1 MERKIKDIFFLF
13 LFIILFISCNSIE
26 PISDNINSNIDTKD
40 SIDDNTNKCN
50 NCVYVYNFE
59 INTLG
64 VGPDSKIVDEP
75 KIPAALKI
83 KKDDSI
89 HFQRIIGIEIRGESS
104 QFFDKKSYGIETWD
118 SQYND
123 IDVSLLGFPEEEDWI
138 LYGPYSDKSLI
149 RNKIIYELS
158 ELMGNYTSRTE
169 FVELTIN
176 YEYKGLYIFME
187 KLKRDKNRINISK
200 LEENDTDEN
209 TITGGYII
217 KIDKSDME
225 DGSYTDYNSFQ
236 SKYDVFGKL
245 DGDKKINF
253 NYEYP
258 KPGEIHANQK
268 KYIKNY
274 FEEFEYSLAEN
285 NFKDPN
291 EGYRKYINEN
301 SFIDFF
307 ILNELSNN
315 VDGYR
320 LSTYLYK
327 DRGEKMNIGPI
338 WDFNLSFG
346 NADYCGG
353 ERYDV
358 WCYKFNERCLGDLWN
373 VPFWWNRI
381 LEDEK
386 FVINLKNR
394 WNDLRGNILSDEN
407 LINIIDLKYSLLNN
421 ETDVIKKNFEKWKI
435 FGIYI
440 WPNSFIGNNYY
451 EEIEFLKNWIK
462 NRTQWLDESI
472 NNL

>member
-64 VGPDSKIVDEP
+64 VGPDSEIVDEP

-89 HFQRIIGIEIRGESS
+89 HFQGIIGIEIRGESS

-118 SQYND
+118 TQYND

-407 LINIIDLKYSLLNN
+407 LINIIDIKYSLLNN

>member
-64 VGPDSKIVDEP
+64 VGPDSEIVDEP

-89 HFQRIIGIEIRGESS
+89 HFQGIIGIEIRGETS

-118 SQYND
+118 TQYND

-407 LINIIDLKYSLLNN
+407 LINIIDIKYSLLNN

>member
-50 NCVYVYNFE
+50 NCVYVYSFE

-64 VGPDSKIVDEP
+64 VGPDSEIVDEP

-89 HFQRIIGIEIRGESS
+89 HFQGIIGIEIRGESS

-118 SQYND
+118 TQYND

-245 DGDKKINF
+245 DGEKKINF

-258 KPGEIHANQK
+258 KPYEIHANQK
-268 KYIKNY
+268 IYIKNY
-274 FEEFEYSLAEN
+274 FEEFEYSLAGD
-285 NFKDPN
+285 NFRDPN

-373 VPFWWNRI
+373 IPFWWDRI

-407 LINIIDLKYSLLNN
+407 LMNIIDIKYSLLNN

-440 WPNSFIGNNYY
+440 WPNSFVGNNYY

>member
-1 MERKIKDIFFLF
+1 MRKDILKPL
-13 LFIILFISCNSIE
+13 LFILIIASCNSID
-26 PISDNINSNIDTKD
+26 PISDNPDSDNNNIDTTKN
-40 SIDDNTNKCN
+40 DNLFCEDCIKSFD
-50 NCVYVYNFE
+50 FE
-59 INTLG
+59 ITTLG
-64 VGPDSKIVDEP
+64 VGPEGEIVDEP
-75 KIPAALKI
+75 KVPAALTI
-83 KKDDSI
+83 KRLDSTLYEG
-89 HFQRIIGIEIRGESS
+89 IIGIEIRGESS
-104 QFFDKKSYGIETWD
+104 QFFDKKSYGFETWD

-123 IDVSLLGFPEEEDWI
+123 LDVALIGFPEEEDWI
-138 LYGPYSDKSLI
+138 LYGPFSDKSLI
-149 RNKIIYELS
+149 RNKLIYELS
-158 ELMGNYTSRTE
+158 NRMGRYTTKTE

-187 KLKRDKNRINISK
+187 KLKRDKNRIDISK
-200 LEENDTDEN
+200 LENADIDEEL
-209 TITGGYII
+209 ISGGYII

-236 SKYDVFGKL
+236 SHFDVFGNEN
-245 DGDKKINF
+245 GDIRINF

-268 KYIKNY
+268 NYIKNY
-274 FEEFEYSLAEN
+274 FYEFESSLASN
-285 NFKDPN
+285 NFKDPIN
-291 EGYRKYINEN
+291 GFRKYIDED

-320 LSTYLYK
+320 LSTYLQK
-327 DRGEKMNIGPI
+327 DRNEKLVIGPI

-358 WCYKFNERCLGDLWN
+358 WCFKFNERCLGDYWN
-373 VPFWWNRI
+373 VPFWWNRL

-386 FVINLKNR
+386 FVDKLKGR
-394 WNDLRGNILSDEN
+394 WNQLRLNILSDN
-407 LINIIDLKYSLLNN
+407 NILTLIEEQYSFLNN
-421 ETDVIKKNFEKWKI
+421 ETDIINRNFNKWKI

-451 EEIEFLKNWIK
+451 EEIDFLKNWIK
-462 NRTQWLDESI
+462 ERTKWLDESI

>member
-1 MERKIKDIFFLF
+1 MRKDILKPL
-13 LFIILFISCNSIE
+13 LFILIIASCNSID
-26 PISDNINSNIDTKD
+26 PISDNPDSDNNNIDTTKN
-40 SIDDNTNKCN
+40 DNLFCEECIKSFD
-50 NCVYVYNFE
+50 FE
-59 INTLG
+59 ITSLG
-64 VGPDSKIVDEP
+64 VGPEGEIVDEP
-75 KIPAALKI
+75 KVPAALTI
-83 KKDDSI
+83 KRLDSTLYEG
-89 HFQRIIGIEIRGESS
+89 IIGIEIRGESS
-104 QFFDKKSYGIETWD
+104 QFFDKKSYGFETWD

-123 IDVSLLGFPEEEDWI
+123 LDVSLIGFPEEEDWI
-138 LYGPYSDKSLI
+138 LYGPFSDKSLI
-149 RNKIIYELS
+149 RNKLIYELS
-158 ELMGNYTSRTE
+158 NRMGRYTTKTE

-187 KLKRDKNRINISK
+187 KLKRDKNRIDISK
-200 LEENDTDEN
+200 LENADIDEEL
-209 TITGGYII
+209 ISGGYII

-236 SKYDVFGKL
+236 SQFDVFGNEN
-245 DGDKKINF
+245 GDIRINF

-268 KYIKNY
+268 NYIKTY
-274 FEEFEYSLAEN
+274 FYEFESSLASN
-285 NFKDPN
+285 NFKDPIN
-291 EGYRKYINEN
+291 GFRKYIDED

-320 LSTYLYK
+320 LSTYLQK
-327 DRGEKMNIGPI
+327 DRNEKLVIGPI

-358 WCYKFNERCLGDLWN
+358 WCFKFNERCLGDYWN
-373 VPFWWNRI
+373 VPFWWNRL

-386 FVINLKNR
+386 FVDKLKDR
-394 WNDLRGNILSDEN
+394 WNQLRLNTLSDN
-407 LINIIDLKYSLLNN
+407 NIITLIEEKYSFLNN
-421 ETDVIKKNFEKWKI
+421 ETDIINRNFNKWKI

-451 EEIEFLKNWIK
+451 EEIDFLKNWIK
-462 NRTQWLDESI
+462 ERTKWLDESI

>member
-1 MERKIKDIFFLF
+1 MRKDILKPL
-13 LFIILFISCNSIE
+13 LFILIIASCNSID
-26 PISDNINSNIDTKD
+26 PISDNPDSDNNNIDTSKN
-40 SIDDNTNKCN
+40 DNLFCEDCIKSFD
-50 NCVYVYNFE
+50 FE
-59 INTLG
+59 ITTLG
-64 VGPDSKIVDEP
+64 VGPEGEIVDEP
-75 KIPAALKI
+75 KVPAALTI
-83 KKDDSI
+83 KRLDSTLYEG
-89 HFQRIIGIEIRGESS
+89 IIGIEIRGESS
-104 QFFDKKSYGIETWD
+104 QFFDKKSYGFETWD

-123 IDVSLLGFPEEEDWI
+123 LDVALIGFPEEEDWI
-138 LYGPYSDKSLI
+138 LYGPFSDKSLI
-149 RNKIIYELS
+149 RNKLIYELS
-158 ELMGNYTSRTE
+158 NRMGRYTTKTE

-187 KLKRDKNRINISK
+187 KLKRDKNRIDISK
-200 LEENDTDEN
+200 LENADIDEEL
-209 TITGGYII
+209 ISGGYII

-236 SKYDVFGKL
+236 SQFDIFGNEN
-245 DGDKKINF
+245 GDIRINF

-268 KYIKNY
+268 NYIKNY
-274 FEEFEYSLAEN
+274 FYEFESSLASN
-285 NFKDPN
+285 NFKDPIN
-291 EGYRKYINEN
+291 GFRKYIDED

-320 LSTYLYK
+320 LSTYLQK
-327 DRGEKMNIGPI
+327 DRNEKLVIGPI

-358 WCYKFNERCLGDLWN
+358 WCFKFNERCLGDYWN
-373 VPFWWNRI
+373 VPFWWNRL

-386 FVINLKNR
+386 FVDKLKNR
-394 WNDLRGNILSDEN
+394 WNQLRSNTLSDNNILT
-407 LINIIDLKYSLLNN
+407 LIEEQYSFLNN
-421 ETDVIKKNFEKWKI
+421 ETDIINRNFNKWKI

-451 EEIEFLKNWIK
+451 EEIDFLKNWIK
-462 NRTQWLDESI
+462 ERTKWLDESI

>member
-1 MERKIKDIFFLF
+1 MRKDILKPL
-13 LFIILFISCNSIE
+13 LFILIIASCNSID
-26 PISDNINSNIDTKD
+26 PISDNPNSDNNNIDTTKN
-40 SIDDNTNKCN
+40 DNLFCEDCIKSFD
-50 NCVYVYNFE
+50 FE
-59 INTLG
+59 ITTLG
-64 VGPDSKIVDEP
+64 VGPEGEIVDEP
-75 KIPAALKI
+75 KVPAALTI
-83 KKDDSI
+83 KRLDSTLYEG
-89 HFQRIIGIEIRGESS
+89 IIGIEIRGESS
-104 QFFDKKSYGIETWD
+104 QFFDKKSYGFETWD

-123 IDVSLLGFPEEEDWI
+123 LDVALIGFPEEEDWI
-138 LYGPYSDKSLI
+138 LYGPFSDKSLI
-149 RNKIIYELS
+149 RNKLIYELS
-158 ELMGNYTSRTE
+158 NRMGRYTTKTE

-187 KLKRDKNRINISK
+187 KLKRDKNRIDISK
-200 LEENDTDEN
+200 LENTDIDEEL
-209 TITGGYII
+209 ISGGYII

-236 SKYDVFGKL
+236 SHFDVFGNEN
-245 DGDKKINF
+245 GDIRINF

-268 KYIKNY
+268 NYIKNY
-274 FEEFEYSLAEN
+274 FYEFESSLASN
-285 NFKDPN
+285 NFKDPIN
-291 EGYRKYINEN
+291 GFRKYIDED

-320 LSTYLYK
+320 LSTYLQK
-327 DRGEKMNIGPI
+327 DRNEKLVIGPI

-358 WCYKFNERCLGDLWN
+358 WCFKFNERCLGDFWN
-373 VPFWWNRI
+373 VPFWWNRL

-386 FVINLKNR
+386 FVDKLKGR
-394 WNDLRGNILSDEN
+394 WNQLRSNTLSDNNILT
-407 LINIIDLKYSLLNN
+407 LIEEQYSFLNN
-421 ETDVIKKNFEKWKI
+421 ETDIINRNFNKWKI

-451 EEIEFLKNWIK
+451 EEIDFLKNWIK
-462 NRTQWLDESI
+462 ERTKWLDESI

>member
-1 MERKIKDIFFLF
+1 MRKDILKPL
-13 LFIILFISCNSIE
+13 LFILIIASCNSID
-26 PISDNINSNIDTKD
+26 PISDNPDSDNNNIDTTKN
-40 SIDDNTNKCN
+40 DNLFCEDCIKSFD
-50 NCVYVYNFE
+50 FE
-59 INTLG
+59 ITTLG
-64 VGPDSKIVDEP
+64 VGPEGEIVDEP
-75 KIPAALKI
+75 KVPAALTI
-83 KKDDSI
+83 KRLDSTLYEG
-89 HFQRIIGIEIRGESS
+89 IIGIEIRGESS
-104 QFFDKKSYGIETWD
+104 QFFDKKSYGFETWD

-123 IDVSLLGFPEEEDWI
+123 LDVALIGFPEEEDWI
-138 LYGPYSDKSLI
+138 LYGPFSDKSLI
-149 RNKIIYELS
+149 RNKLIYELS
-158 ELMGNYTSRTE
+158 NRMGRYTTKTE

-187 KLKRDKNRINISK
+187 KLKRDKNRIDISK
-200 LEENDTDEN
+200 LENADIDEEL
-209 TITGGYII
+209 ISGGYII

-236 SKYDVFGKL
+236 SQFDVFGNEN
-245 DGDKKINF
+245 GDIRINF

-268 KYIKNY
+268 NYIKNY
-274 FEEFEYSLAEN
+274 FYEFESSLASN
-285 NFKDPN
+285 NFKDPIN
-291 EGYRKYINEN
+291 GFRKYIDED

-320 LSTYLYK
+320 LSTYLQK
-327 DRGEKMNIGPI
+327 DRNEKLVIGPI

-358 WCYKFNERCLGDLWN
+358 WCFKFNERCLGDYWN
-373 VPFWWNRI
+373 VPFWWNRL

-386 FVINLKNR
+386 FVDKLKGR
-394 WNDLRGNILSDEN
+394 WNQLRLNILSDN
-407 LINIIDLKYSLLNN
+407 NILTLIEEQYSFLNN
-421 ETDVIKKNFEKWKI
+421 ETDIINRNFNKWKI

-451 EEIEFLKNWIK
+451 EEIDFLKDWIK
-462 NRTQWLDESI
+462 ERTKWLDESI

>member
-1 MERKIKDIFFLF
+1 MRKDILKPL
-13 LFIILFISCNSIE
+13 LFILIIASCNSIY
-26 PISDNINSNIDTKD
+26 PISNNPDSDNNNIDTTKN
-40 SIDDNTNKCN
+40 DNLFCEDCIKSFD
-50 NCVYVYNFE
+50 FE
-59 INTLG
+59 ITTLG
-64 VGPDSKIVDEP
+64 VGPEGEIVDEP
-75 KIPAALKI
+75 KVPAALTI
-83 KKDDSI
+83 KRLDSTLYEG
-89 HFQRIIGIEIRGESS
+89 IIGIEIRGESS
-104 QFFDKKSYGIETWD
+104 QFFDKKSYGFETWD

-123 IDVSLLGFPEEEDWI
+123 LDVSLIGFPEEEDWI
-138 LYGPYSDKSLI
+138 LYGPFSDKSLI
-149 RNKIIYELS
+149 RNKLIYELS
-158 ELMGNYTSRTE
+158 NRMGRYTTKTE

-187 KLKRDKNRINISK
+187 KLKRDKNRIDISK
-200 LEENDTDEN
+200 LENADIDEEL
-209 TITGGYII
+209 ISGGYII

-236 SKYDVFGKL
+236 SQFDVFGNEN
-245 DGDKKINF
+245 GDIRINF

-268 KYIKNY
+268 NYIKTY
-274 FEEFEYSLAEN
+274 FYEFESSLASN
-285 NFKDPN
+285 NFKDPIN
-291 EGYRKYINEN
+291 GFRKYIDED

-320 LSTYLYK
+320 LSTYLQK
-327 DRGEKMNIGPI
+327 DRNEKLVIGPI

-358 WCYKFNERCLGDLWN
+358 WCFKFNERCLGDYWN
-373 VPFWWNRI
+373 VPFWWNRL

-386 FVINLKNR
+386 FVDKLKGR
-394 WNDLRGNILSDEN
+394 WNQLRLNILSDN
-407 LINIIDLKYSLLNN
+407 NILTLIEEQYSFLNN
-421 ETDVIKKNFEKWKI
+421 ETDIINRNFNKWKI

-451 EEIEFLKNWIK
+451 EEIDFLKNWIK
-462 NRTQWLDESI
+462 ERTKWLDESI

>member
-1 MERKIKDIFFLF
+1 MRKDILKLL
-13 LFIILFISCNSIE
+13 LFILIIASCNSID
-26 PISDNINSNIDTKD
+26 PISDNPDSDNNNIDTTKN
-40 SIDDNTNKCN
+40 DNLFCEDCIKSF
-50 NCVYVYNFE
+50 NFE
-59 INTLG
+59 ITTLG
-64 VGPDSKIVDEP
+64 VGPEGEIVDEP
-75 KIPAALKI
+75 KVPAGLTI
-83 KKDDSI
+83 KRLDSNLYEG
-89 HFQRIIGIEIRGESS
+89 IIGIEIRGESS
-104 QFFDKKSYGIETWD
+104 QFFDKKSYGFETWD

-123 IDVSLLGFPEEEDWI
+123 LDVALIGFPEEEDWI
-138 LYGPYSDKSLI
+138 LYGPFSDKSLI
-149 RNKIIYELS
+149 RNKLIYELS
-158 ELMGNYTSRTE
+158 NRMGRYTTKTE

-187 KLKRDKNRINISK
+187 KLKRDKNRIDISK
-200 LEENDTDEN
+200 LENADIDEEL
-209 TITGGYII
+209 ISGGYII

-236 SKYDVFGKL
+236 SRFDVFGNEN
-245 DGDKKINF
+245 GDIRINF

-268 KYIKNY
+268 NYIKNY
-274 FEEFEYSLAEN
+274 FYEFESSLASN
-285 NFKDPN
+285 NFKDPIN
-291 EGYRKYINEN
+291 GFRKYIDED

-320 LSTYLYK
+320 LSTYLQK
-327 DRGEKMNIGPI
+327 DRDEKLVIGPI

-358 WCYKFNERCLGDLWN
+358 WCFKFNERCLGDYWN
-373 VPFWWNRI
+373 VPFWWNRL

-386 FVINLKNR
+386 FVDKLKDR
-394 WNDLRGNILSDEN
+394 WNQLRLNTLSDN
-407 LINIIDLKYSLLNN
+407 NIITLIEEQYSFLNN
-421 ETDVIKKNFEKWKI
+421 ETDIINRNFNKWKI

-451 EEIEFLKNWIK
+451 EEIDFLKNWIK
-462 NRTQWLDESI
+462 ERTKWLDESI

>member
-1 MERKIKDIFFLF
+1 MRKDILKPL
-13 LFIILFISCNSIE
+13 LFILIIASCNSID
-26 PISDNINSNIDTKD
+26 PISDNPDSDNNNIDTTKN
-40 SIDDNTNKCN
+40 DNLFCEDCIKSFD
-50 NCVYVYNFE
+50 FE
-59 INTLG
+59 ITTLG
-64 VGPDSKIVDEP
+64 VGPEGEIVDEP
-75 KIPAALKI
+75 KVPAALTI
-83 KKDDSI
+83 KRLDSTLYEG
-89 HFQRIIGIEIRGESS
+89 IIGIEIRGESS
-104 QFFDKKSYGIETWD
+104 QFFDKKSYGFETWD

-123 IDVSLLGFPEEEDWI
+123 LDVALIGFPEEEDWI
-138 LYGPYSDKSLI
+138 LYGPFSDKSLI
-149 RNKIIYELS
+149 RNKLIYELS
-158 ELMGNYTSRTE
+158 NRMGRYTTKTE

-187 KLKRDKNRINISK
+187 KLKRDKNRIDISK
-200 LEENDTDEN
+200 LENADIDEEL
-209 TITGGYII
+209 ISGGYII

-236 SKYDVFGKL
+236 SHFDVFGNEN
-245 DGDKKINF
+245 GDIRINF

-268 KYIKNY
+268 NYIKNY
-274 FEEFEYSLAEN
+274 FYEFESSLASN
-285 NFKDPN
+285 NFKDPIN
-291 EGYRKYINEN
+291 GFRKYIDED

-320 LSTYLYK
+320 LSTYLQK
-327 DRGEKMNIGPI
+327 DRNEKLVIGPI

-358 WCYKFNERCLGDLWN
+358 WCFKFNERCLGDYWN
-373 VPFWWNRI
+373 VPFWWNRL

-386 FVINLKNR
+386 FVDKLKDR
-394 WNDLRGNILSDEN
+394 WNQLRLNTLSDNNILT
-407 LINIIDLKYSLLNN
+407 LIEEQYSFLNN
-421 ETDVIKKNFEKWKI
+421 ETDIINRNFNKWKI
-435 FGIYI
+435 FGLYI

-451 EEIEFLKNWIK
+451 EEIDFLKNWIK
-462 NRTQWLDESI
+462 ERTKWLDESI

>member
-1 MERKIKDIFFLF
+1 MRKDILKPL
-13 LFIILFISCNSIE
+13 LFILIIASCNSID
-26 PISDNINSNIDTKD
+26 PISDNPDSDNNNIDTTKN
-40 SIDDNTNKCN
+40 DNLFCEDCIKSFD
-50 NCVYVYNFE
+50 FE
-59 INTLG
+59 ITTLG
-64 VGPDSKIVDEP
+64 VGPEGEIVDEP
-75 KIPAALKI
+75 KVPAALTI
-83 KKDDSI
+83 KRLDSTLYEG
-89 HFQRIIGIEIRGESS
+89 IIGIEIRGESS
-104 QFFDKKSYGIETWD
+104 QFFDKKSYGFETWD

-123 IDVSLLGFPEEEDWI
+123 LDVALIGFPEEEDWI
-138 LYGPYSDKSLI
+138 LYGPFSDKSLI
-149 RNKIIYELS
+149 RNKLIYELS
-158 ELMGNYTSRTE
+158 NRMGRYTTKTE

-187 KLKRDKNRINISK
+187 KLKRDKNRIDISK
-200 LEENDTDEN
+200 LENADIDEEL
-209 TITGGYII
+209 ISGGYII

-236 SKYDVFGKL
+236 SQFDVFGNEN
-245 DGDKKINF
+245 GDKRINF

-268 KYIKNY
+268 NYIKNY
-274 FEEFEYSLAEN
+274 FYEFELSLASN
-285 NFKDPN
+285 NFKDPVN
-291 EGYRKYINEN
+291 GFRKYIDED

-320 LSTYLYK
+320 LSTYLHK
-327 DRGEKMNIGPI
+327 ERNEKLVIGPI

-358 WCYKFNERCLGDLWN
+358 WCFKFNERCLGDYWN
-373 VPFWWNRI
+373 VPFWWNRL

-386 FVINLKNR
+386 FVDKLKGR
-394 WNDLRGNILSDEN
+394 WNQLRLNILSDN
-407 LINIIDLKYSLLNN
+407 NILTLIEEQYSFLNN
-421 ETDVIKKNFEKWKI
+421 ETDIINRNFNKWKI

-451 EEIEFLKNWIK
+451 EEIDFLKNWIK
-462 NRTQWLDESI
+462 ERTKWLDESI

>member
-1 MERKIKDIFFLF
+1 MRKDILKPL
-13 LFIILFISCNSIE
+13 LFILIIASCNSID
-26 PISDNINSNIDTKD
+26 PISDNPNSDNNNINTTKN
-40 SIDDNTNKCN
+40 DNLFCEDCIKSFD
-50 NCVYVYNFE
+50 FE
-59 INTLG
+59 ITTLG
-64 VGPDSKIVDEP
+64 VGPEGEIVDEP
-75 KIPAALKI
+75 KVPAALTI
-83 KKDDSI
+83 KRLDSTLYEG
-89 HFQRIIGIEIRGESS
+89 IIGIEIRGESS
-104 QFFDKKSYGIETWD
+104 QFFDKKSYGFETWD

-123 IDVSLLGFPEEEDWI
+123 LDVALIGFPEEEDWI
-138 LYGPYSDKSLI
+138 LYGPFSDKSLI
-149 RNKIIYELS
+149 RNKLIYELS
-158 ELMGNYTSRTE
+158 NRMGRYTTKTE

-187 KLKRDKNRINISK
+187 KLKRDKNRIDISK
-200 LEENDTDEN
+200 LENADIDEEL
-209 TITGGYII
+209 ISGGYII

-236 SKYDVFGKL
+236 SQFDVFGNEN
-245 DGDKKINF
+245 GDIRINF

-268 KYIKNY
+268 NYIKNY
-274 FEEFEYSLAEN
+274 FYEFESSLASN
-285 NFKDPN
+285 NFKDPIN
-291 EGYRKYINEN
+291 GFRKYIDED

-320 LSTYLYK
+320 LSTYLQK
-327 DRGEKMNIGPI
+327 DRNEKLVIGPI

-358 WCYKFNERCLGDLWN
+358 WCFKFNERCLGDYWN
-373 VPFWWNRI
+373 VPFWWNRL

-386 FVINLKNR
+386 FVDKLKGR
-394 WNDLRGNILSDEN
+394 WNQLRLNILSDN
-407 LINIIDLKYSLLNN
+407 NILTLIEEQYSFLNN
-421 ETDVIKKNFEKWKI
+421 ETDIINRNFNKWKI

-451 EEIEFLKNWIK
+451 EEIDFLKNWIK
-462 NRTQWLDESI
+462 ERTKWLDESI

>member
-1 MERKIKDIFFLF
+1 MAIKDIVKFFIF
-13 LFIILFISCNSIE
+13 FNMILISCSKDEIIIDDIE
-26 PISDNINSNIDTKD
+26 NNDEISEKFNCINCED
-40 SIDDNTNKCN
+40 SI
-50 NCVYVYNFE
+50 FIFR

-64 VGPDSKIVDEP
+64 GEIVDEP
-75 KIPAALKI
+75 KIPSALTVSI
-83 KKDDSI
+83 RDSI
-89 HFQRIIGIEIRGESS
+89 QYAGNIGIEFRGETS
-104 QFFDKKSYGIETWD
+104 QWFEKKSYGFETWD
-118 SQYND
+118 REYND
-123 IDVSLLGFPEEEDWI
+123 ADYNLAGLPEEEDWI

-149 RNKIIYELS
+149 RNKLIYEIS
-158 ELMGNYTSRTE
+158 NSIGMYASRTRY
-169 FVELTIN
+169 VELFIN
-176 YEYKGLYIFME
+176 EKYQGLYILME

-200 LEENDTDEN
+200 LENSEINEEL
-209 TITGGYII
+209 ISGGYII

-236 SKYDVFGKL
+236 SQFDVFGNEN
-245 DGDKKINF
+245 GDKKINF

-268 KYIKNY
+268 NYIKNY
-274 FEEFEYSLAEN
+274 FYEFESSLASN
-285 NFKDPN
+285 NFKDPVN
-291 EGYRKYINEN
+291 GFRKYIDED

-320 LSTYLYK
+320 LSTYLQK
-327 DRGEKMNIGPI
+327 DRDEKLVIGPI

-358 WCYKFNERCLGDLWN
+358 WCFKFNERCLGDYWN
-373 VPFWWNRI
+373 VPFWWNRL

-386 FVINLKNR
+386 FVDKLKGR
-394 WNDLRGNILSDEN
+394 WNQLRLNILSDN
-407 LINIIDLKYSLLNN
+407 NILTLIEEQYSFLNN
-421 ETDVIKKNFEKWKI
+421 ETDIINRNFNKWKI

-451 EEIEFLKNWIK
+451 EEIDFLKNWIK
-462 NRTQWLDESI
+462 ERTKWLDESI

>member
-1 MERKIKDIFFLF
+1 MRKDILKPL
-13 LFIILFISCNSIE
+13 LFILIIASCNSID
-26 PISDNINSNIDTKD
+26 PISDNPDSDNNNIDTTKN
-40 SIDDNTNKCN
+40 DNLFCEDCIKSFD
-50 NCVYVYNFE
+50 FE
-59 INTLG
+59 ITTLG
-64 VGPDSKIVDEP
+64 VGPEGEIVDEP
-75 KIPAALKI
+75 KVPAALTI
-83 KKDDSI
+83 KRLDSTLYEG
-89 HFQRIIGIEIRGESS
+89 IIGIEIRGESS
-104 QFFDKKSYGIETWD
+104 QFFDKKSYGFETWD

-123 IDVSLLGFPEEEDWI
+123 LDVALIGFPEEEDWI
-138 LYGPYSDKSLI
+138 LYGPFSDKSLI
-149 RNKIIYELS
+149 RNKLIYELS
-158 ELMGNYTSRTE
+158 NRMGRYTTKTE

-187 KLKRDKNRINISK
+187 KLKRDKNRIDISK
-200 LEENDTDEN
+200 LENADIDEEL
-209 TITGGYII
+209 ISGGYII

-236 SKYDVFGKL
+236 SQFDVFGNEN
-245 DGDKKINF
+245 GDIRINF

-268 KYIKNY
+268 NYIKNY
-274 FEEFEYSLAEN
+274 FYEFESSLASN
-285 NFKDPN
+285 NFKDPIN
-291 EGYRKYINEN
+291 GFRKYIDED

-320 LSTYLYK
+320 LSTYLHK
-327 DRGEKMNIGPI
+327 ERNEKLVIGPI

-358 WCYKFNERCLGDLWN
+358 WCFKFNERCLGDYWN
-373 VPFWWNRI
+373 VPFWWNRL

-386 FVINLKNR
+386 FVDKLKGR
-394 WNDLRGNILSDEN
+394 WNQLRLNILSDN
-407 LINIIDLKYSLLNN
+407 NILTLIEEQYSFLNN
-421 ETDVIKKNFEKWKI
+421 ETDIINRNFNKWKI

-451 EEIEFLKNWIK
+451 EEIDFLKNWIK
-462 NRTQWLDESI
+462 ERTKWLDESI

>member
-1 MERKIKDIFFLF
+1 MRKDILKLL
-13 LFIILFISCNSIE
+13 LFILIIASCNSID
-26 PISDNINSNIDTKD
+26 PISDNPDSDNNNIDTTKN
-40 SIDDNTNKCN
+40 DNLFCEDCIKSF
-50 NCVYVYNFE
+50 NFE
-59 INTLG
+59 ITTLG
-64 VGPDSKIVDEP
+64 VGPEGEIVDEP
-75 KIPAALKI
+75 KVPAGLTI
-83 KKDDSI
+83 KRLDSTLYEG
-89 HFQRIIGIEIRGESS
+89 IIGIEIRGESS
-104 QFFDKKSYGIETWD
+104 QFFDKKSYGFETWD

-123 IDVSLLGFPEEEDWI
+123 LDVALIGFPEEEDWI
-138 LYGPYSDKSLI
+138 LYGPFSDKSLI
-149 RNKIIYELS
+149 RNKLIYELS
-158 ELMGNYTSRTE
+158 NRMGRYTTKTE

-187 KLKRDKNRINISK
+187 KLKRDKNRIDISK
-200 LEENDTDEN
+200 LENADIDEEL
-209 TITGGYII
+209 ISGGYII

-236 SKYDVFGKL
+236 SRFDVFGNEN
-245 DGDKKINF
+245 GDIRINF

-268 KYIKNY
+268 NYIKNY
-274 FEEFEYSLAEN
+274 FYEFESSLASN
-285 NFKDPN
+285 NFKDPIN
-291 EGYRKYINEN
+291 GFRKYIDED

-320 LSTYLYK
+320 LSTYLQK
-327 DRGEKMNIGPI
+327 DRDEKLVIGPI

-358 WCYKFNERCLGDLWN
+358 WCFKFNERCLGDYWN
-373 VPFWWNRI
+373 VPFWWNRL

-386 FVINLKNR
+386 FVDKLKDR
-394 WNDLRGNILSDEN
+394 WNQLRLNTLSDN
-407 LINIIDLKYSLLNN
+407 NIITLIEEQYSFLNN
-421 ETDVIKKNFEKWKI
+421 ETDIINRNFNKWKI

-451 EEIEFLKNWIK
+451 EEIDFLKNWIK
-462 NRTQWLDESI
+462 ERTKWLDESI

>member
-1 MERKIKDIFFLF
+1 MRKDILKPL
-13 LFIILFISCNSIE
+13 LFILIIASCNSID
-26 PISDNINSNIDTKD
+26 PISDNPDSDNNNIDTTKN
-40 SIDDNTNKCN
+40 DNLFCEDCIKSFD
-50 NCVYVYNFE
+50 FE
-59 INTLG
+59 ITTLG
-64 VGPDSKIVDEP
+64 VGPEGEIVDEP
-75 KIPAALKI
+75 KVPAALTI
-83 KKDDSI
+83 KRLDSTLYEG
-89 HFQRIIGIEIRGESS
+89 IIGIEIRGESS
-104 QFFDKKSYGIETWD
+104 QFFDKKSYGFETWD

-123 IDVSLLGFPEEEDWI
+123 LDVALIGFPEEEDWI
-138 LYGPYSDKSLI
+138 LYGPFSDKSLI
-149 RNKIIYELS
+149 RNKLIYELS
-158 ELMGNYTSRTE
+158 NRMGRYTTKTE

-187 KLKRDKNRINISK
+187 KLKRDKNRIDISK
-200 LEENDTDEN
+200 LENADIDEEL
-209 TITGGYII
+209 ISGGYII

-236 SKYDVFGKL
+236 SQFDVFGNEN
-245 DGDKKINF
+245 GDIRINF

-268 KYIKNY
+268 NYIKNY
-274 FEEFEYSLAEN
+274 FYEFESSLASN
-285 NFKDPN
+285 NFKDPIN
-291 EGYRKYINEN
+291 GFRKYIDED

-320 LSTYLYK
+320 LSTYLQK
-327 DRGEKMNIGPI
+327 DRNEKLVIGPI

-358 WCYKFNERCLGDLWN
+358 WCFKFNERCLGDYWN
-373 VPFWWNRI
+373 VPFWWNRL

-386 FVINLKNR
+386 FVDKLKNR
-394 WNDLRGNILSDEN
+394 WNQLRLNILSDN
-407 LINIIDLKYSLLNN
+407 NILTLIEEQYSFLNN
-421 ETDVIKKNFEKWKI
+421 ETDIINRNFNKWKI

-451 EEIEFLKNWIK
+451 EEIDFLKNWIK
-462 NRTQWLDESI
+462 ERTKWLDESI

>member
-1 MERKIKDIFFLF
+1 MRKDILKPL
-13 LFIILFISCNSIE
+13 LFILIIASCNSID
-26 PISDNINSNIDTKD
+26 PISDNPNSDNNNIDTTKN
-40 SIDDNTNKCN
+40 DNLFCEDCIKSFD
-50 NCVYVYNFE
+50 FE
-59 INTLG
+59 ITTLG
-64 VGPDSKIVDEP
+64 VGPEGEIVDEP
-75 KIPAALKI
+75 KVPAALTI
-83 KKDDSI
+83 KRLDSTLYEG
-89 HFQRIIGIEIRGESS
+89 IIGIEIRGESS
-104 QFFDKKSYGIETWD
+104 QFFDKKSYGFETWD

-123 IDVSLLGFPEEEDWI
+123 LDVALIGFPEEEDWI
-138 LYGPYSDKSLI
+138 LYGPFSDKSLI
-149 RNKIIYELS
+149 RNKLIYELS
-158 ELMGNYTSRTE
+158 NRMGRYTTKTE

-187 KLKRDKNRINISK
+187 KLKRDKNRIDISK
-200 LEENDTDEN
+200 LENADIDEEL
-209 TITGGYII
+209 ISGGYII

-236 SKYDVFGKL
+236 SHFDVFGNEN
-245 DGDKKINF
+245 GDIRINF

-268 KYIKNY
+268 NYIKNY
-274 FEEFEYSLAEN
+274 FYEFESSLASN
-285 NFKDPN
+285 NFKDPIN
-291 EGYRKYINEN
+291 GFRKYIDED

-320 LSTYLYK
+320 LSTYLQK
-327 DRGEKMNIGPI
+327 DRNEKLVIGPI

-358 WCYKFNERCLGDLWN
+358 WCFKFNERCLGDYWN
-373 VPFWWNRI
+373 VPFWWNRL

-386 FVINLKNR
+386 FVDKLKGR
-394 WNDLRGNILSDEN
+394 WNQLRLNILSDN
-407 LINIIDLKYSLLNN
+407 NILTLIEEQYSFLNN
-421 ETDVIKKNFEKWKI
+421 ETDIINRNFNKWKI

-451 EEIEFLKNWIK
+451 EEIDFLKNWIK
-462 NRTQWLDESI
+462 ERTKWLDESI

>member
-1 MERKIKDIFFLF
+1 MRKDILKPL
-13 LFIILFISCNSIE
+13 LFILIIASCNSID
-26 PISDNINSNIDTKD
+26 PISDNSNNNNNKIDTVE
-40 SIDDNTNKCN
+40 NNNKFCED
-50 NCVYVYNFE
+50 CIKSYDFD
-59 INTLG
+59 ILTLG
-64 VGPDSKIVDEP
+64 VGPEGEIVDEP
-75 KIPAALKI
+75 KVPAALTI
-83 KKDDSI
+83 RSLDSI
-89 HFQRIIGIEIRGESS
+89 FYEGIIGIEIRGESS
-104 QFFDKKSYGIETWD
+104 QFFDKKSYGFETWD
-118 SQYND
+118 AQYND
-123 IDVSLLGFPEEEDWI
+123 IDVALIGFPEEEDWI
-138 LYGPYSDKSLI
+138 LYGPFSDKSLI
-149 RNKIIYELS
+149 RNKLIYELS
-158 ELMGNYTSRTE
+158 NQMGRYATKTE

-200 LEENDTDEN
+200 LENGDIDEES
-209 TITGGYII
+209 ISGGYII

-225 DGSYTDYNSFQ
+225 DGSYSDYNSFQ
-236 SKYDVFGKL
+236 SKFDVFGNEN
-245 DGDKKINF
+245 GDIRINF

-268 KYIKNY
+268 NYIKNY
-274 FEEFEYSLAEN
+274 FYEFESSLASE

-291 EGYRKYINEN
+291 DGFRKYIDED

-320 LSTYLYK
+320 LSTYLQK
-327 DRGEKMNIGPI
+327 DRNEKLVIGPV

-358 WCYKFNERCLGDLWN
+358 WCFKFNERCLGDYWN
-373 VPFWWNRI
+373 VPFWWNR
-381 LEDEK
+381 LVEDEK
-386 FVINLKNR
+386 FVIKLKER
-394 WNDLRGNILSDEN
+394 WNQLRTNVLSDNN
-407 LINIIDLKYSLLNN
+407 LMTLIEEQYSFLNN
-421 ETDVIKKNFEKWKI
+421 ETDIINKNFNTWKV

-451 EEIEFLKNWIK
+451 EEIDFLKNWIK